1 MYQQATL
8 ATASADSA
16 ITVTGLRLAPTA
28 AAPTLHALLLP
39 GGPAAAS
46 QATAT
51 LSSPAAT
58 ELDFD
63 LTYDGAS
70 ASWSVRVALPE
81 GRAAAH
87 VEVWCRECRVQ
98 GAAGALTGL
107 LSSQA
112 LQQSP
117 DAAVVALVLEGAALP
132 AAAESTD
139 GSSSGS
145 RRRLQASNCA
155 LSVAGTTHT
164 FGACTSIAPSG
175 GCSMDIYASVAASGA
190 GSVLTLGIA
199 AVTLGGWASV
209 GLPSTPGQMLGASAV
224 IVWPTTGIGA
234 NVTGTKLES
243 LEEQPVNAAMGNF
256 AVSNAVAEYVGGKLY
271 AVFSIALPSQSAA
284 SVASKPTNLIY
295 AIGPMGSAYS
305 PGIGDHTG
313 EGQLRPYS
321 VMVLSRLAL
330 KHLADFLRILSFPC
344 RWQISIRRSHPA
356 SQAGAC

>member
-112 LQQSP
+112 LQLSSG
-117 DAAVVALVLEGAALP
+117 ATTATLALVLEGAALP
-132 AAAESTD
+132 AAAESAD
-139 GSSSGS
+139 GTRGP
-145 RRRLQASNCA
+145 RRLLKAPA
-155 LSVAGTTHT
+155 
-164 FGACTSIAPSG
+164 TSPSPTATVSIPRPG
-175 GCSMDIYASVAASGA
+175 RTAA
-190 GSVLTLGIA
+190 
-199 AVTLGGWASV
+199 
-209 GLPSTPGQMLGASAV
+209 
-224 IVWPTTGIGA
+224 
-234 NVTGTKLES
+234 
-243 LEEQPVNAAMGNF
+243 
-256 AVSNAVAEYVGGKLY
+256 
-271 AVFSIALPSQSAA
+271 
-284 SVASKPTNLIY
+284 
-295 AIGPMGSAYS
+295 
-305 PGIGDHTG
+305 
-313 EGQLRPYS
+313 
-321 VMVLSRLAL
+321 
-330 KHLADFLRILSFPC
+330 
-344 RWQISIRRSHPA
+344 
-356 SQAGAC
+356 